1 MDIFLFVAPLILDW
15 DDNMTKDFY
24 TNFLSYISPKEL
36 KKLYSNLCKQKL
48 SVNGYTPPKTPKAM
62 LLAPLIAKNEKAFF
76 NVLEKFYT
84 PSFDNCD
91 DATSAFAPDTAVTC
105 LTYLVNSGMTNE
117 TSLMSL
123 LEKKDDI
130 REEIQASSE
139 TGKAKKKA
147 EEFREKYLSTRRE
160 LLQLRDDYKK
170 LQAENTELKSELST
184 ETNRL
189 HLAKEALRQFEEE
202 SESTITQLKSRVSEL
217 ENAIVAYQPADTIQ
231 AAPILIVMDTDE
243 TDELGV
249 DMLTYDNILKLL
261 EIADRYDKILLVIND
276 LPFSAKRKIQK
287 IDAIQEKLV
296 TFSTKQEMLEYAKQW
311 RNG

>member
-105 LTYLVNSGMTNE
+105 LTYLVKSGMTNE

-130 REEIQASSE
+130 REEIQA
-139 TGKAKKKA
+139 
-147 EEFREKYLSTRRE
+147 
-160 LLQLRDDYKK
+160 
-170 LQAENTELKSELST
+170 ENTKLKSELSV

-231 AAPILIVMDTDE
+231 VAPILIVMDTDE

-249 DMLTYDNILKLL
+249 DVLTYDNILKLL
-261 EIADRYDKILLVIND
+261 EIADRYDKILVVIND
-276 LPFSAKRKIQK
+276 LPFSAKRKIYK